1 MDRGFCG
8 LLGIL
13 LLGMTG
19 CGGDGVSYYEV
30 RGTVRHNGV
39 PLDKIQVDFY
49 PASKGQPSV
58 AITNIE
64 GNYVLQGPRGIV
76 GAAVGKHQV
85 VLRDTTLWGTTIGR
99 FNEGKDLSLDKDGK
113 RIVNRIPKSKE
124 KGKDLGDIQATPLE
138 LEVVSGKN
146 TIDIELSK

>member
-1 MDRGFCG
+1 MARGFCG

-58 AITNIE
+58 AITDEKGFFTLKGQKGVNGAVV
-64 GNYVLQGPRGIV
+64 GNH
-76 GAAVGKHQV
+76 KV
-85 VLRDTTLWGTTIGR
+85 VLRDTNLLGTTIGR
-99 FNEGKDLSLDKDGK
+99 QNEDVDFSKGKPKRISEKLGDLST
-113 RIVNRIPKSKE
+113 
-124 KGKDLGDIQATPLE
+124 TPLNK
-138 LEVVSGKN
+138 EVKPGKN
-146 TIDIELSK
+146 TIDIDL